1 MRGAQRSLVPNLGL
15 RAVAHPHGHGDLRG
29 VAHEPQVARV
39 VGGARLAGN
48 GLVHV
53 GLGLG
58 AGTEGHDALE
68 DVGHGSRHLGRDGLG
83 AHRLVLVERVA
94 VAVEDLGDAGG
105 VVVHAAGGQGAVGR
119 GHLKHAAAG
128 GTQGERVVGVVGQVG
143 RDAHGIAGIDDVLHA
158 NLVDDL
164 GIYRVAGEIGG
175 LAQADVAIALV
186 LEVCD
191 GPIAYENA
199 VVAVRQ
205 HGGVH
210 AGLDGCSERERL
222 ERRAGL
228 TACHR
233 GEVELVDVVV
243 AAAHHGEDVAGVG
256 VDAHQGA
263 LELVVCVLQHAPHGV
278 LSGRLILGR
287 DGGLDGEAALEDDV
301 GGELR
306 GERRLHVVHEVRVG
320 VGARLLRGRV
330 VEHEVARDGVVVFLL
345 GDVALVEQVGK
356 HDVAALDGA
365 FGVCERVVVG
375 GRLGQ
380 ARQRGRLGD
389 GEVRAGLA
397 EVRLRRGLDAVAARS
412 IVDGVEVHHEDV
424 VFGVHLLE
432 LCGDVG
438 LAHLAR
444 QRLLELLVGEHRVAH
459 ELLGD
464 GGGAFRAAGQ
474 LGHDGAQ
481 DALDVDAV
489 VLVEALVLG
498 VHRGP
503 QHVLGAL
510 LLRDGGAVLHVELRD
525 DVAVGVEHLRGL
537 GEQVGVGVRV
547 VGQVLEPRHRQRVG
561 GRYRGGNACDD
572 KHQGDDGYVFADAWL
587 GGLARGAVA
596 CGHAWCPFDVH
607 M

>member
-1 MRGAQRSLVPNLGL
+1 M
-15 RAVAHPHGHGDLRG
+15 
-29 VAHEPQVARV
+29 
-39 VGGARLAGN
+39 
-48 GLVHV
+48 
-53 GLGLG
+53 
-58 AGTEGHDALE
+58 
-68 DVGHGSRHLGRDGLG
+68 
-83 AHRLVLVERVA
+83 
-94 VAVEDLGDAGG
+94 
-105 VVVHAAGGQGAVGR
+105 
-119 GHLKHAAAG
+119 
-128 GTQGERVVGVVGQVG
+128 VGQVG
-143 RDAHGIAGIDDVLHA
+143 RDAHGVGGVDDALNT
-158 NLVDDL
+158 NLIDDL
-164 GIYRVAGEIGG
+164 GVHRVTGEIGR
-175 LAQADVAIALV
+175 LAQADVAVALE
-186 LEVCD
+186 LEVVYL
-191 GPIAYENA
+191 PIAHHDAGIA
-199 VVAVRQ
+199 VCQYR
-205 HGGVH
+205 GVH
-210 AGLDGCSERERL
+210 AGLDGRSEREGL

-228 TACHR
+228 ASRHR

-263 LELVVCVLQHAPHGV
+263 LKLVVGVLQHAPYGV
-278 LSGRLILGR
+278 LGRLLILGR
-287 DGGLDGEAALEDDV
+287 DSGLDGKAALEDDV

-330 VEHEVARDGVVVFLL
+330 VEHEVACDGVVVFLL
-345 GDVALVEQVGK
+345 GDVALVEQVGEY
-356 HDVAALDGA
+356 DVAALDGA
-365 FGVCERVVVG
+365 FGVCKRVVVG
-375 GRLGQ
+375 GRLGK
-380 ARQRGRLGD
+380 ACQRGCLGD
-389 GEVRAGLA
+389 GEVCAGLT
-397 EVRLRRGLDAVAARS
+397 EVRLRRGLDAVAACS

-424 VFGVHLLE
+424 VFGIHLLE
-432 LCGDVG
+432 LRGDVG
-438 LAHLAR
+438 LAYLAR
-444 QRLLELLVGEHRVAH
+444 QRLLKLLVGEHRVAH

-498 VHRGP
+498 VHRCP

-561 GRYRGGNACDD
+561 GRYRGGDACDD